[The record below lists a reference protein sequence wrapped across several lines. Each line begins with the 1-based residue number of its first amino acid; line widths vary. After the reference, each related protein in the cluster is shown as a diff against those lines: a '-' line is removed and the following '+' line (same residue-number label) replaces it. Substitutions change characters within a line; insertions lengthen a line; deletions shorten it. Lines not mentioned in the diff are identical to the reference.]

1 MSFHTKNHTNKKSIL
16 RPKIGD
22 LVTSTAR
29 EFEHYNYQTQKI
41 SGAYVFFDNVRSYSE
56 VGPNE
61 KEKVIVDWSV
71 VETGH
76 TLIKSANKNILHRH
90 PIQNYAVD
98 IHPVTYDNVHIIGKC
113 NKPHLSGINDFLKV
127 ELLEE
132 FYYIEPD
139 GWRRI
144 HALSKRNAD

>member
-1 MSFHTKNHTNKKSIL
+1 MLK
-16 RPKIGD
+16 
-22 LVTSTAR
+22 
-29 EFEHYNYQTQKI
+29 TQKI
-41 SGAYVFFDNVRSYSE
+41 SGAYVFFGIVRSYSE

-61 KEKVIVDWSV
+61 KEKFIVDWPA

-90 PIQNYAVD
+90 PIQNYAD
-98 IHPVTYDNVHIIGKC
+98 IRPVTYNKVRIIAKC
-113 NKPHLSGINDFLKV
+113 NNPHLSGINDFLKV